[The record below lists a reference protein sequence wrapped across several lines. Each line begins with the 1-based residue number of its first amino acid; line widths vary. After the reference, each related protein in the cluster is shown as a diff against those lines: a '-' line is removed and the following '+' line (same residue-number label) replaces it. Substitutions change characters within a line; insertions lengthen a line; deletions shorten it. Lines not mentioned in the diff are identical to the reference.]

1 MECLLSET
9 GGATVT
15 KPDNGFN
22 GTGLEALFTRR
33 STKPS
38 FSADSSNLSG
48 GAIAGITVGV
58 VAAVAISIAALVF
71 LIVRKR
77 RRNQAAIRDQKDRTP
92 ADPRSD
98 TYTNPAELEGRQTA
112 NEMGTGANMV
122 EKPPDGVIAEVP
134 AKEPPAAELSAETP
148 PVEMDGT
155 GVRN

>member
-1 MECLLSET
+1 M
-9 GGATVT
+9 
-15 KPDNGFN
+15 
-22 GTGLEALFTRR
+22 
-33 STKPS
+33 
-38 FSADSSNLSG
+38 
-48 GAIAGITVGV
+48 
-58 VAAVAISIAALVF
+58 VAAVAIAIAVLVFF

-77 RRNQAAIRDQKDRTP
+77 RRNQAAIRDQKDRIP
-92 ADPRSD
+92 VDPRSD